1 MRFLYYLFLLP
12 PPRLIITNLIYKKD
26 AIPSI
31 QQLQKKF
38 QVSDKNTILF
48 QEMGLQQPFD
58 SYTSL
63 TMMDLLSDDNQV
75 IPTFHT
81 YTKFHHDYI
90 YGRYL
95 DKIPYNVYCLLE
107 EKLANVAVNL
117 LEKEETQMIIF
128 QNTEWF
134 FDESFQSFLTTE
146 ETSKIHTCLL
156 VDLDIKP
163 KLEIL
168 PRCNEKRF
176 FWGNNLH
183 GFI

>member
-12 PPRLIITNLIYKKD
+12 PPKLIITNLINKKD
-26 AIPSI
+26 AIPTI

-38 QVSDKNTILF
+38 QVSDENTILF

-63 TMMDLLSDDNQV
+63 TMMDLLSNDNQV
-75 IPTFHT
+75 IPKFHT
-81 YTKFHHDYI
+81 YTPFHHQYI

-95 DKIPYNVYCLLE
+95 DKIPYNEYCLVE
-107 EKLANVAVNL
+107 EKLANVVVNL
-117 LEKEETQMIIF
+117 IGKEETQMIIF
-128 QNTEWF
+128 QNTEWLY
-134 FDESFQSFLTTE
+134 DESFQSFLTTE
-146 ETSKIHTCLL
+146 ENQKIHTCLL

-168 PRCNEKRF
+168 PHCNEKRF
-176 FWGNNLH
+176 FWGNNQH